1 MFHFHVGKAGAGHS
15 LHSPILHKCPVHHI
29 SGEWGACLYPFSSS
43 GRMWLFHMMYPISL
57 DISQVFTFLLMQSV
71 LLRAAYVPQMGLA
84 IIPKVLFDIHKT
96 LIDIAVAVLHN
107 EEIENPVYLS
117 QCVLPNK

>member
-1 MFHFHVGKAGAGHS
+1 
-15 LHSPILHKCPVHHI
+15 
-29 SGEWGACLYPFSSS
+29 
-43 GRMWLFHMMYPISL
+43 
-57 DISQVFTFLLMQSV
+57 MQSV